1 MLTPMSPRLVSALLC
16 ALLSSSSLAQE
27 RPNVLLIIS
36 DDLAA
41 CLGSYGNEVCR
52 TPNLDRL
59 AGEGVRFD
67 AAYCQ
72 YPVCA
77 PSRASMMS
85 GLYPETN
92 GVVSN
97 GSTLGSYR
105 AVNPAL
111 AGHLSLAGLFREQ
124 GYYSARVSKIF
135 HMGVPGGIERGDV
148 GGDDPEAWDFAY
160 DVLGPE
166 TLSPGV
172 RTLLTPARR
181 HYGSSVATVQVPEG
195 LEVQQTDHLATSQA
209 IAILENRAGALIEGA
224 SNLRRLKPAAPFFL
238 AVGLVRP
245 HVPFVAPARLFERY
259 PVEELSLPSV
269 PTGDLDDVPAPARM
283 QSNVGHYDMS
293 EAQARHAL
301 AGYYASVSFMDEQVG
316 RLLEAL
322 DRLELREDTIVV
334 FVSDHGFNL
343 GEHGCWQ
350 KLSLWD
356 ESTRVPL
363 IVSAPGYGD
372 SAGGACA
379 SVVEL
384 IDLYPTLVELAGL
397 GAQAP
402 SGLEGRSLVPAL
414 RDPST
419 PLAEHAAYTLTS
431 RKGRSLRYGRW
442 RYSLWGEEGE
452 ELYDL
457 EADPHEFVNLATST
471 QHAGSLAAM
480 RARMDEL
487 RSRWSED

>member
-1 MLTPMSPRLVSALLC
+1 
-16 ALLSSSSLAQE
+16 
-27 RPNVLLIIS
+27 
-36 DDLAA
+36 
-41 CLGSYGNEVCR
+41 
-52 TPNLDRL
+52 
-59 AGEGVRFD
+59 
-67 AAYCQ
+67 
-72 YPVCA
+72 
-77 PSRASMMS
+77 
-85 GLYPETN
+85 
-92 GVVSN
+92 
-97 GSTLGSYR
+97 
-105 AVNPAL
+105 
-111 AGHLSLAGLFREQ
+111 
-124 GYYSARVSKIF
+124 
-135 HMGVPGGIERGDV
+135 
-148 GGDDPEAWDFAY
+148 
-160 DVLGPE
+160 
-166 TLSPGV
+166 
-172 RTLLTPARR
+172 
-181 HYGSSVATVQVPEG
+181 
-195 LEVQQTDHLATSQA
+195 
-209 IAILENRAGALIEGA
+209 
-224 SNLRRLKPAAPFFL
+224 
-238 AVGLVRP
+238 
-245 HVPFVAPARLFERY
+245 
-259 PVEELSLPSV
+259 
-269 PTGDLDDVPAPARM
+269 M

-293 EAQARHAL
+293 EAQARAAL

-316 RLLEAL
+316 RLLDAL
-322 DRLELREDTIVV
+322 DRLALRDDTIVV

-363 IVSAPGYGD
+363 IVSAPAFRD

-397 GAQAP
+397 EEQAP
-402 SGLEGRSLVPAL
+402 PGLEGRSLVPAL

-419 PLAEHAAYTLTS
+419 PLAERAAYTLTS